1 MDVANQVLVD
11 RQVRI
16 SMQLQKANVEA
27 DMATALALIAI
38 GASLCKSM
46 RGDAAALRL
55 VLSEIFE
62 DNPERIRNA
71 SQDEILQSMLRQNF
85 SAEDAFDFIQEGK
98 PDKVH

>member
-46 RGDAAALRL
+46 RG
-55 VLSEIFE
+55 E
-62 DNPERIRNA
+62 DRK
-71 SQDEILQSMLRQNF
+71 S
-85 SAEDAFDFIQEGK
+85 
-98 PDKVH
+98 VV